1 MCTYAFSFLFLC
13 FFFFFS
19 FPEFPA
25 DMDHERKVRDSKRL
39 SVDLKPWAR
48 HSKPNRPNRLKRYRL
63 TWRTKDSV
71 HFEVMSRFVFFG
83 GGRPYFL
90 LAMAWGLSASTWRGR
105 KLTLGRWNDGCN
117 EALQH
122 WRCTQGHPRVQE
134 LSIVGQY
141 CSDQQPSLQE
151 SQVHRKAR
159 TSPVQSSHLIL
170 LPHSCTP
177 TMHRSP
183 RL

>member
-1 MCTYAFSFLFLC
+1 MVPPQEGQYHQGIALDGSYIIEWASARVPPTPPHWSRAFAAQAQAVAFFLG
-13 FFFFFS
+13 
-19 FPEFPA
+19 
-25 DMDHERKVRDSKRL
+25 
-39 SVDLKPWAR
+39 
-48 HSKPNRPNRLKRYRL
+48 
-63 TWRTKDSV
+63 
-71 HFEVMSRFVFFG
+71 G

-90 LAMAWGLSASTWRGR
+90 LAMAWGLSASIWRGR
-105 KLTLGRWNDGCN
+105 KLTLGRWNDGCK

-177 TMHRSP
+177 TMHFSP